1 MSFQLDWQGLE
12 QSFADSLCERL
23 NAFLSGATL
32 PSFLGPTRVHA
43 LELGSEAPDIQVIHV
58 GDVWREFREAEAQAS
73 VHAQAQEK
81 CTRSSTPPPRLP
93 MRLRTFRHYENDE
106 MPLSVQGSGDGDSVL
121 TDIDDASSHRW
132 SDVDS
137 DVGTSDMSCTWE
149 ESAREQSIPSM
160 QLHFS
165 VQWLTSTMRLS
176 LTSSLQI
183 AYHDDTVMSLPIS
196 LIITG
201 LELYA
206 QAIVA
211 VDGVSN
217 CIHVS
222 LTEDST
228 EPCSADGLRQV
239 YDARIRVR
247 HQGQRIL
254 PYLGVESQ
262 IGEPVKHV
270 LENVGKVE
278 RFVGDMLRQWLEDEL
293 VYPHFYT
300 FYL

>member
-1 MSFQLDWQGLE
+1 M
-12 QSFADSLCERL
+12 
-23 NAFLSGATL
+23 
-32 PSFLGPTRVHA
+32 
-43 LELGSEAPDIQVIHV
+43 
-58 GDVWREFREAEAQAS
+58 GDVWREFRDAEAQTS
-73 VHAQAQEK
+73 VRAQAQEK
-81 CTRSSTPPPRLP
+81 CTRASTPPPRLP

-137 DVGTSDMSCTWE
+137 DVGTSDMSFAWE

-165 VQWLTSTMRLS
+165 VQWLTSTIRLS

-196 LIITG
+196 LVITG

-211 VDGVSN
+211 VDGVLN

-254 PYLGVESQ
+254 PYLGVESK